1 MRSTSH
7 ISISNLDSASSQ
19 RAREGAR
26 REQPGLCIS
35 RRKDADEDRTAERG
49 RTTCL
54 AGGRRGPRPTHSN
67 TTHQSRN
74 PPHTHITYHISPL
87 EDQRGNPPGRGTEG
101 KCRWAWASSLQGTC
115 LGTGRAMTRYS
126 RPVIRWDEGNEDTRR
141 PHGIPWRLPLRTLR
155 DPPPPQFCRP
165 TLSRVHGSHFPPLL
179 SGTISGSLPP
189 FQPVTPRP
197 RADPILHFLARLDPT
212 FVTHLRPPLF
222 SALQSILTNPL
233 TLAKNLG
240 GEESERDV

>member
-155 DPPPPQFCRP
+155 DPPPP
-165 TLSRVHGSHFPPLL
+165 
-179 SGTISGSLPP
+179 
-189 FQPVTPRP
+189 
-197 RADPILHFLARLDPT
+197 PILPAYPLT
-212 FVTHLRPPLF
+212 RPWLPFSPAPFRNNLGF
-222 SALQSILTNPL
+222 PSALPTSNPQAPGRPY
-233 TLAKNLG
+233 LAFPR
-240 GEESERDV
+240 SP